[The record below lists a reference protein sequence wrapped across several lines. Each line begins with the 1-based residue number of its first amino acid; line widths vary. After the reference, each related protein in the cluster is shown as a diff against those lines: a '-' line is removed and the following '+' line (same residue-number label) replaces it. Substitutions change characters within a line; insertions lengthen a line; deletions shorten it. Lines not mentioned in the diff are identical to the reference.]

1 MAALEVMPVTPVFLV
16 GVVYDGATTLKLD
29 FDPID
34 GVAPDANVGV
44 FKTLVLG
51 KIRPLPEFAHVTLTG
66 QMFVYGPWPSADD
79 VPEDVARATRGRG
92 RAPTVLLSA
101 LYDGPA
107 SDLFFL
113 VRVPAPP
120 SGAPLP
126 RVRVIARA
134 VK

>member
-34 GVAPDANVGV
+34 GVPLDATVEAFTV
-44 FKTLVLG
+44 LVLDR
-51 KIRPLPEFAHVTLTG
+51 IRSLRDFAHVTDTME
-66 QMFVYGPWPSADD
+66 MFIYGPWPSADD
-79 VPEDVARATRGRG
+79 VPEDVARATHGRG
-92 RAPTVLLSA
+92 RAPNVLLSA

-120 SGAPLP
+120 SGAAP
-126 RVRVIARA
+126 RVRVRVQAA
-134 VK
+134 E